1 MMSAMT
7 LIAQRSEWG
16 QKQTHPPQQRMAL
29 FDHIIGA
36 GKQCWR
42 HDETDG
48 LRRLEVDDQF
58 ELSRLFDWQIAGLG
72 SFSNLVGHYSRAP
85 EQLVVVCCVGNESAC
100 RHLLAV
106 GINGWNSVLN

>member
-1 MMSAMT
+1 M
-7 LIAQRSEWG
+7 
-16 QKQTHPPQQRMAL
+16 L
-29 FDHIIGA
+29 FDHLIGA
-36 GKQCWR
+36 GKQCWW

-58 ELSRLFDWQIAGLG
+58 ELSRLFDGQIAGLG

-85 EQLVVVCCVGNESAC
+85 EQLVVICSVGNEPAS

-106 GINGWNSVLN
+106 GIDGWDSALN